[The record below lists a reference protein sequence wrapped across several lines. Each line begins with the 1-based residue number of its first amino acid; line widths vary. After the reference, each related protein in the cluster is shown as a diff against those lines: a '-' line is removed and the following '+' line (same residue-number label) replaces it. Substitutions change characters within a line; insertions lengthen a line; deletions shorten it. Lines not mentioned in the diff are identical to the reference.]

1 MKFTLKETTGT
12 PQEWEGRGPFPSKE
26 KVMAGRFRAL
36 LDIGGSQE
44 SPGSLFGLEVEDERL
59 REPEGFRLKLREA
72 QGRAWGRCQR
82 EKEGEGLGSQISG
95 EMLAQGRS

>member
-1 MKFTLKETTGT
+1 MI
-12 PQEWEGRGPFPSKE
+12 
-26 KVMAGRFRAL
+26 AGRFRGL

-44 SPGSLFGLEVEDERL
+44 SPGSLFGLEVADERL
-59 REPEGFRLKLREA
+59 REPEGFRLRLKEA
-72 QGRAWGRCQR
+72 RGRAWGRCRR